1 MHHKVRARGCLFWGG
16 DYLLFGESP
25 SSLVDRHLD
34 IREVSYGPTDAAHL
48 PTRSPMRANRTAWFL
63 QMKLALPSPS
73 AIIWLKRQPSDCS
86 CQVSFS
92 LPRTYYCSFPVVPAF
107 STSLSKER
115 VFIIINFFCILEI
128 WVLYF
133 MIIL

>member
-34 IREVSYGPTDAAHL
+34 IHESMDADAAHL
-48 PTRSPMRANRTAWFL
+48 LTRSPMRANRTAWFL

-73 AIIWLKRQPSDCS
+73 AIIWLKRQPSDFS

-107 STSLSKER
+107 STSLSEER
-115 VFIIINFFCILEI
+115 VFIIINFSA
-128 WVLYF
+128 Y
-133 MIIL
+133 

>member
-34 IREVSYGPTDAAHL
+34 IHESMDADAAHL
-48 PTRSPMRANRTAWFL
+48 LTRSPMRANRTAWFL

-73 AIIWLKRQPSDCS
+73 AIIWLKRQSSDCS

-107 STSLSKER
+107 STSLSEER
-115 VFIIINFFCILEI
+115 VFIIINFSA
-128 WVLYF
+128 Y
-133 MIIL
+133 